1 MYLIFPH
8 IPYTVND
15 ETGQGKH
22 KFSLCWGST
31 QDIGSEYQNIKQT
44 LQEDVTLSFKQCPL
58 ATKLHSIAKGINK
71 QADNLQARDKRV
83 TLIICSQG
91 LPTDENGQTSS
102 KLRKEFQYELAYL
115 GKLPV
120 KVIVRLTTDDER
132 VMDMFNTMDSR
143 FDGLDVLDD
152 YWGEVSDSFCF
163 GVWRD

>member
-1 MYLIFPH
+1 M
-8 IPYTVND
+8 
-15 ETGQGKH
+15 
-22 KFSLCWGST
+22 
-31 QDIGSEYQNIKQT
+31 
-44 LQEDVTLSFKQCPL
+44 

-91 LPTDENGQTSS
+91 LPTDENGNTSS

-152 YWGEVSDSFCF
+152 YWGEVSFVLFCW
-163 GVWRD
+163 G